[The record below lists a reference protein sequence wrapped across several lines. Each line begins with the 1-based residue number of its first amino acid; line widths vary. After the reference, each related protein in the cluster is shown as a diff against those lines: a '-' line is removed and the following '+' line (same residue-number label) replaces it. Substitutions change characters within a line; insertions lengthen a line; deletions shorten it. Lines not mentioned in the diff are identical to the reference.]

1 MTDNPKPITLVGMT
15 RFALFIALALTYT
28 ATKAQNWQMSFC
40 TELDSSIKACPY
52 NAAEFQWNDE
62 KLPLYI
68 TVTNGEKLNID
79 KIFYKIFEMKN
90 SKDGEIYAELRS
102 ATRPEW
108 RNVNKRIYFVKPGYY
123 KIELYDI
130 ANKRL
135 AESFITIMGR

>member
-1 MTDNPKPITLVGMT
+1 M
-15 RFALFIALALTYT
+15 RFLCAVALMLAFSSTN
-28 ATKAQNWQMSFC
+28 AQNWQMSFC
-40 TELDSSIKACPY
+40 TELDTTIKACPN

-68 TVTNGEKLNID
+68 TVTNGETLNID
-79 KIFYKIFEMKN
+79 KIFYKIFIMKN
-90 SKDGEIYAELRS
+90 SNDGEIYAELRS

-108 RNVNKRIYFVKPGYY
+108 KSVNKRIYFVKPGYY
-123 KIELYDI
+123 KVEIYDA

>member
-1 MTDNPKPITLVGMT
+1 MM
-15 RFALFIALALTYT
+15 RFICAVALILSFSLSH
-28 ATKAQNWQMSFC
+28 AQNWQMSFC
-40 TELDSSIKACPY
+40 ADLDTTIKACAT
-52 NAAEFQWNDE
+52 NASEFEWNDE

-90 SKDGEIYAELRS
+90 SKEGEIYAELRS

-108 RNVNKRIYFVKPGYY
+108 KCVNKRIYFVKPGYY

-135 AESFITIMGR
+135 AESYITIMGR